1 MLKDLRVIARV
12 IGVAIVH
19 CISRNEDLAMAM
31 IDPLTVNVSPL
42 GDSSLARLCCARSLA
57 GFRPEVFAQYSL
69 HRPPPRSSAFNNFSI
84 FGHSPPPPLAGAEN
98 PLSVVPA
105 GLASTTPQCES
116 AQDPTAAAIVSI
128 ALKVNTK
135 GRRGGVTIA
144 ADWDPTTRQ
153 TPSFATRTC

>member
-1 MLKDLRVIARV
+1 MRSLLDAERGHCLMPKHTEHRMLKDLRVIARV

-69 HRPPPRSSAFNNFSI
+69 HRPPPAAVR
-84 FGHSPPPPLAGAEN
+84 
-98 PLSVVPA
+98 
-105 GLASTTPQCES
+105 STTFRS
-116 AQDPTAAAIVSI
+116 LVI
-128 ALKVNTK
+128 
-135 GRRGGVTIA
+135 
-144 ADWDPTTRQ
+144 
-153 TPSFATRTC
+153 